1 VPGVE
6 ALIDAVLVLD
16 HGRTFRLT
24 PLADGFRLEGGI
36 DGESGWFRYW
46 PLEPSV
52 GAISTTDGNV
62 VERVWVRG
70 CRPGRV
76 AWPASTAPSG
86 SDMDFEL
93 HLRWPAACAARI
105 DDAGE
110 AIRYEVRLSD
120 ADPARW
126 APVPGAA
133 AFVALAA
140 DGALTRIVAEASRV
154 ALTWHPVLVRA
165 GGYVA
170 HLQAGRLLSLV
181 REAWLEPTEDD
192 VPLAALESA
201 HGNAWLERWADDS
214 LASLTVEDVAAGEA
228 IEVPGD
234 APAVDELNLW
244 QRWPAA
250 VQATCWQV
258 AGRTVV
264 AVRFGAAGP
273 ERWARLGEDDVWA
286 GSSSDGELRTLVL
299 GDVEEPPARL
309 DRPGFF
315 RDSGATFL
323 GDDILATAGSIR
335 FEIYG
340 LAGAVGTPVGFG
352 STHGVPSTFAI
363 TFGDAD
369 SGGPWLTVSSAR
381 GAGRRSARRDALSRL
396 AADDAEVSDDHA
408 EWEAIEIPV
417 DGDPAAFDLSRLG
430 DGWVAVG
437 RVARTTITIVSH
449 GYPPDE
455 VALEVVRD
463 LAPHVEQGRAQF
475 GAPAQNPSEED
486 SAASERARAAAALGA
501 LDDLLDAIDR
511 NAGAPAIGSVFT
523 ERVVETWGGRD
534 RYERL
539 LWLHTMLRPVSGW
552 SGGAPTLGE
561 DGFVTMCIS
570 LRHGV
575 PGIGGGA
582 VSMSVNPTRGA
593 PKPEPPPD
601 PAAIRRGE
609 GHEIAFRIVEEGGG
623 WRIDTDL
630 LRILVERL
638 GSLEEVVRPLSE
650 QVG

>member
-62 VERVWVRG
+62 VERVWARG

-76 AWPASTAPSG
+76 EWPASTDVWEP
-86 SDMDFEL
+86 DVDPEL
-93 HLRWPAACAARI
+93 RLRWPVACAARI
-105 DDAGE
+105 DDVGE
-110 AIRYEVRLSD
+110 AIRYELRLSD
-120 ADPARW
+120 ADPASW
-126 APVPGAA
+126 APIPGAA

-140 DGALTRIVAEASRV
+140 DGGLTRIVAEAPRV

-165 GGYVA
+165 GGYLA
-170 HLQAGRLLSLV
+170 YLQAGRLLSLE
-181 REAWLEPTEDD
+181 REAWLEPDEDEAP
-192 VPLAALESA
+192 VEALESA
-201 HGNAWLERWADDS
+201 HGNAWLGRSADDS

-228 IEVPGD
+228 IEVPEGG
-234 APAVDELNLW
+234 PRVDELNLW

-250 VQATCWQV
+250 VHATRWQI

-264 AVRFGAAGP
+264 AVRFGAAPP
-273 ERWARLGEDDVWA
+273 ERWARLGEDEVWA
-286 GSSSDGELRTLVL
+286 GSSSDGELRMLVL

-315 RDSGATFL
+315 RDGGATSL
-323 GDDILATAGSIR
+323 GGDILATAWSIR

-340 LAGAVGTPVGFG
+340 LAGEVGTPVGFG

-363 TFGDAD
+363 SFGDPD
-369 SGGPWLTVSSAR
+369 SGGPWLTVGSAR
-381 GAGRRSARRDALSRL
+381 GAGRRSARWDALSRL
-396 AADDAEVSDDHA
+396 AADSVEVSEDDA
-408 EWEAIEIPV
+408 EWEAVEIPV
-417 DGDPAAFDLSRLG
+417 DGVPAAFDLSRLG

-437 RVARTTITIVSH
+437 RVARTTITVVSH
-449 GYPPDE
+449 AYTLED

-463 LAPHVEQGRAQF
+463 LTPHVEHQRAQF
-475 GAPAQNPSEED
+475 GAPAQAGA
-486 SAASERARAAAALGA
+486 AASKRARAAPALGV
-501 LDDLLDAIDR
+501 LDDLLDGIQR

-523 ERVVETWGGRD
+523 EAVVETWGGRD

-552 SGGAPTLGE
+552 SGGAPTVGE
-561 DGFVTMCIS
+561 DGSVTMCIS

-575 PGIGGGA
+575 PGLGGGA

-593 PKPEPPPD
+593 HEPEPPPD

-630 LRILVERL
+630 LRILIDRL